1 MKIIREMMPQD
12 NEAMAKIIVTV
23 LAEHGFKDERT
34 GGYDI
39 NNLPPK
45 IKELFSYIYR
55 QGGKFFVVEE
65 TDTRTVLGG
74 GGFLPRITSSLCS
87 NHYGFFSRD
96 NCRKVCELEK
106 FYFLPEIRGTGLASQ
121 LMDKIQTTAINQGY
135 QAMYIETEPS
145 LERAHHFYE
154 KMGFTRTPVTKEN
167 TTSFFKWLEQI
178 SINDPDVQ
186 TKRKPWEINFR
197 SSTTQLSRLI

>member
-87 NHYGFFSRD
+87 NHYGFFRGIIA
-96 NCRKVCELEK
+96 EK
-106 FYFLPEIRGTGLASQ
+106 CVNWKNSIFYQ
-121 LMDKIQTTAINQGY
+121 K
-135 QAMYIETEPS
+135 
-145 LERAHHFYE
+145 YE
-154 KMGFTRTPVTKEN
+154 AQVWRRN
-167 TTSFFKWLEQI
+167 
-178 SINDPDVQ
+178 
-186 TKRKPWEINFR
+186 
-197 SSTTQLSRLI
+197 